1 MKTEFTG
8 RFLKD
13 IDKLNQA
20 SVKKDITDI
29 IEMVEKAASLSEIK
43 NIKKHK
49 GHSAAYRIRSG
60 DYRIGIFIENSIVE
74 FIRIAHRKEIYKI
87 FP

>member
-8 RFLKD
+8 RFLRD

-43 NIKKHK
+43 NIKKLK